1 MRYILLNRGVI
12 IIKSTVAN
20 TNTLY
25 VIRFLIRFLIR
36 FYAHKYDFE
45 LLEIVVVRRKYHYT
59 LLFLLTD
66 DPCTYI
72 YFDYASSN
80 ATLEGQL

>member
-25 VIRFLIRFLIR
+25 VIRFLIR

>member
-1 MRYILLNRGVI
+1 MSYILLNRGVI

-25 VIRFLIRFLIR
+25 VIRF
-36 FYAHKYDFE
+36 YAHKYDFE
-45 LLEIVVVRRKYHYT
+45 LLEIVVVRRKYYYT